1 MGELEVLKNGRRWKA
16 VDRKW
21 IYDDIYV
28 DDEPSTDHAAQPCSS
43 KPVFL
48 TWASILAFLLHI
60 PEGHLKKSLDPSGLV
75 N

>member
-1 MGELEVLKNGRRWKA
+1 MGKLEVLKNGRKWKA

-21 IYDDIYV
+21 IY
-28 DDEPSTDHAAQPCSS
+28 DEPSTDHAAQPCSS

-48 TWASILAFLLHI
+48 TRASILAFLLHI
-60 PEGHLKKSLDPSGLV
+60 LEGHLKKSLDPSGLV